1 MFEYKRETIFSSG
14 ISLPRHRLFST
25 RPVAPG
31 LKYSSARPWILALAI
46 SIAMW
51 VGIGWLIWKLI

>member
-1 MFEYKRETIFSSG
+1 MSAHKRETVTSG
-14 ISLPRHRLFST
+14 GIKLPRNRRYST
-25 RPVAPG
+25 RFAAPG

>member
-1 MFEYKRETIFSSG
+1 MSAYKRETVSSSG
-14 ISLPRHRLFST
+14 ISLPRHRFYST
-25 RPVAPG
+25 RSPG

-46 SIAMW
+46 GIAMW